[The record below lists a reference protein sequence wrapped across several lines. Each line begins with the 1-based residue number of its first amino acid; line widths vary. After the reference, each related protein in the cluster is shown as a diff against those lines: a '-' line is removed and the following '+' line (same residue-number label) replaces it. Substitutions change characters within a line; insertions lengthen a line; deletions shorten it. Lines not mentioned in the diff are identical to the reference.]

1 MSTNKAKEAAKKDVV
16 EVNKPK
22 NLARVLAAIN
32 KKAGEKVIGRA
43 GDWDNLEIKRLSTG
57 VENLDEALGGGFPV
71 GRVIELYGP
80 PSGGKSLISMLTI
93 AKAQKEGKSCIYFDV
108 EDSFSPEFSKML
120 GVDVDNLIIAN
131 LGIGEHIMD
140 LICKLLEAQP
150 DLIVVDSIAAMVAQ
164 DVMDESL
171 EKQYMALKARLM
183 SKGLAKIT
191 ALNKKTTFLWINQ
204 IISTMAMYGPK
215 TTTPGG
221 NALKFYA
228 SLRLEVK
235 KGEPL
240 HFEDKKTKPVIGQTI
255 AFRVTKNKTA
265 RPFEVGAF
273 KFLYEDGQIIE
284 PRKKK

>member
-1 MSTNKAKEAAKKDVV
+1 MNSTPSKAK
-16 EVNKPK
+16 
-22 NLARVLAAIN
+22 NLTALINAIN

-43 GDWDNLEIKRLSTG
+43 KDWDNIEIKRLSTG
-57 VENLDEALGGGFPV
+57 LDVIDDALGGGFPV

-80 PSGGKSLISMLTI
+80 PAGGKSLISMLTI
-93 AKAQKEGKSCIYFDV
+93 AQAQREGQSCIYFDV
-108 EDSFSPEFSKML
+108 EDSFSPQFAKML
-120 GVDVDNLIIAN
+120 GVDVDNLIIAS
-131 LGIGEHIMD
+131 LGIGEQIMD

-164 DVMDESL
+164 DVVNESL

-191 ALNKKTTFLWINQ
+191 ALNKKTTIIWINQ
-204 IISTMAMYGPK
+204 IRSTLIMYGPK

-235 KGEPL
+235 KGEPI
-240 HFEDKKTKPVIGQTI
+240 HFEDKKKQPIIGQVVN
-255 AFRVTKNKTA
+255 FRVTKNKTA
-265 RPFEVGAF
+265 PPFRLGSFQFFYDTGE
-273 KFLYEDGQIIE
+273 IIE
-284 PRKKK
+284 PKKKREKK